1 MERLIG
7 LIGFSFASAVTPGS
21 NNVLL
26 WASGASFGLRRTL
39 PHVFGTALGIGLMT
53 LAVAAASGAILA
65 AIPGLATV
73 MKIGG
78 TLYLVWLA
86 WQIVRAGALERT
98 DVARPFGLISAA
110 AFQLV
115 NPKAWIFAL
124 GAVTTF
130 RPTDVPIVVGSLF
143 VAVTMMAVIVPS
155 ALLWAGAGDV
165 LGRLVRGQRTRQVV
179 SLALAGLILVS
190 IVLVWV

>member
-1 MERLIG
+1 MEQFLG
-7 LIGFSFASAVTPGS
+7 LIGFSFASSVTPGP

-39 PHVFGTALGIGLMT
+39 PHVFGTALGIGSMT
-53 LAVAAASGAILA
+53 LAVAAASGAVLA
-65 AIPGLATV
+65 AIPGLATA

-78 TLYLVWLA
+78 SLYLLWLA
-86 WQIVRAGALERT
+86 WQILRAGALERT
-98 DVARPFGLISAA
+98 DVARPFGLVSAA
-110 AFQLV
+110 AFQLI

-130 RPTDVPIVVGSLF
+130 RPTELSIAVGSLV
-143 VAVTMMAVIVPS
+143 VALTMMVVIVPT

-165 LGRLVRGQRTRQVV
+165 LGRLTKGRRARQVV
-179 SLALAGLILVS
+179 SAVLAALLLVS
-190 IVLVWV
+190 VALVWV

>member
-1 MERLIG
+1 MDQFVG
-7 LIGFSFASAVTPGS
+7 LIGFSFASSVTPGP

-39 PHVFGTALGIGLMT
+39 PHVFGTALGIGMMT
-53 LAVAAASGAILA
+53 LAVAAASGAVLA
-65 AIPGLATV
+65 AIPGLATA
-73 MKIGG
+73 MKVGG

-86 WQIVRAGALERT
+86 VQILRAGALERE
-98 DVARPFGLISAA
+98 DVARPFGLVSAA
-110 AFQLV
+110 AFQLI

-130 RPTDVPIVVGSLF
+130 RPADLSLVLGGVV
-143 VAVTMMAVIVPS
+143 VAVTMMVVIVPT

-165 LGRLVRGQRTRQVV
+165 IGRLARGRRARQVV
-179 SLALAGLILVS
+179 SVVLAALLLVS
-190 IVLVWV
+190 VALVWV

>member
-1 MERLIG
+1 VEQFLG
-7 LIGFSFASAVTPGS
+7 LVVFSFASSVTPGP

-53 LAVAAASGAILA
+53 LAVAAASGAVLA
-65 AIPGLATV
+65 TLPGLATAMRV
-73 MKIGG
+73 CGSF
-78 TLYLVWLA
+78 YLLWLA
-86 WQIVRAGALERT
+86 AQILRSGALDRG
-98 DVARPFGLISAA
+98 DAARPFGLVSAA
-110 AFQLV
+110 AFQLI

-130 RPTDVPIVVGSLF
+130 RPIELSVVIGSL
-143 VAVTMMAVIVPS
+143 VVVVTMMVIIVPS

-165 LGRLVRGQRTRQVV
+165 IGTLITGTRARHVT
-179 SLALAGLILVS
+179 SAALAMLLCVS
-190 IVLVWV
+190 VALVWI